1 MSGEGSQNLRGL
13 PRVFVPGAHTRSR
26 FELPNDE
33 VNKLRKVLRLSSGD
47 TIAVLPNDGTLI
59 ICELDGHG
67 AIPKSVH
74 PIHTESPRKITLAQ
88 ALPKGDKL
96 DEIIRASTEIGVAEF
111 ILFPGERSVVRW
123 DRKKLEDRLFRLDI
137 IAREACEV
145 AFRSRIPKIHY
156 FESFPELLRIRPN
169 TWVLSETEGEQ
180 RVLPR
185 DMEEATIAVGPE
197 GGWAPREI
205 ALIADRAVTL
215 GPRVLR
221 VEHAGPAA
229 AALLLLAQ

>member
-1 MSGEGSQNLRGL
+1 M
-13 PRVFVPGAHTRSR
+13 
-26 FELPNDE
+26 
-33 VNKLRKVLRLSSGD
+33 LRLSSGD
-47 TIAVLPNDGTLI
+47 TIGVLPNDGTMI

-74 PIHTESPRKITLAQ
+74 PIHTESARKVTLAQ

-96 DEIIRASTEIGVAEF
+96 DEIIRASAEIGVAEV
-111 ILFPGERSVVRW
+111 IIFPSDRSVVRW

-145 AFRSRIPKIHY
+145 AFRAKLPKIHY
-156 FESFPELLRIRPN
+156 FESFAELLRIRPD
-169 TWVLSETEGEQ
+169 TLVLSEVEDES
-180 RVLPR
+180 RVLPHS
-185 DMEEATIAVGPE
+185 DQDVTIAAGPE
-197 GGWAPREI
+197 GGWSPKEI
-205 ALIADRAVTL
+205 ALIGERAVTL

-229 AALLLLAQ
+229 MAILLLKHG